1 MSRNGYV
8 VVDDTNRPR
17 FDNSDWPWV
26 LNTTFPPASA
36 ADCNSV
42 SLDDVRYHKLYA
54 HNNYY
59 VGHMQDTCRIYAGY
73 M

>member
-42 SLDDVRYHKLYA
+42 SLDDVRYLKLYA
-54 HNNYY
+54 H
-59 VGHMQDTCRIYAGY
+59 M
-73 M
+73 